1 MTIETLNYLESEVET
16 IVAKTL
22 DVVRDKSFS
31 DYVLLLA
38 YAGYQVENEN
48 TFLSPYVLQSQL
60 EIYQDNTRN
69 RFLVTY
75 LNNFRV
81 QLQDQ
86 IFADN
91 DYREMDYNIQMMIYS
106 QIWESHLFLKILR
119 RIALIISGK
128 PYEWRIQFEKI
139 NEKGK
144 MKQVSKAKFIEDL
157 ILNPLRDAYPEFAYF
172 IRDIYDSQLRNDFA
186 HASYSISIDENV
198 IESQDSEQYSSKRR
212 LDLYDWEEKFFNTA
226 LFCYHLSH
234 ELYKRLNSF
243 IEVYPEKTKILI
255 KWPSFQHPCVIL
267 DKYIEP
273 RDSGRGV
280 EFSFCNQ

>member
-1 MTIETLNYLESEVET
+1 MTIDTLNYLELEVKS
-16 IVAKTL
+16 IVTKTL
-22 DVVRDKSFS
+22 DEVRDKSFS

-38 YAGYQVENEN
+38 HAGYQVENEN
-48 TFLSPYVLQSQL
+48 TFLSPYVLQSRL
-60 EIYQDNTRN
+60 EVYQDNTRN

-81 QLQDQ
+81 QLQDH

-91 DYREMDYNIQMMIYS
+91 NYREMDYNIQMMIYS

-119 RIALIISGK
+119 RIALIINSK
-128 PYEWRIQFEKI
+128 PYEWRIQFEKL

-144 MKQVSKAKFIEDL
+144 MIQVSKAKFIGNL
-157 ILNPLRDAYPEFAYF
+157 ILNPLRDAYPEFANF
-172 IRDIYDSQLRNDFA
+172 IRNIYDSQLRNDFA

-212 LDLYDWEEKFFNTA
+212 LDLYDWEEMFFKTA
-226 LFCYHLSH
+226 LFCYHLSYD
-234 ELYKRLNSF
+234 LYKRLNSF
-243 IEVYPEKTKILI
+243 IEEYPDKMKILI
-255 KWPSFQHPCVIL
+255 KWPSFKHPGVIL
-267 DKYIEP
+267 DKYIEL

-280 EFSFCNQ
+280 EFSFCN

>member
-16 IVAKTL
+16 IVTKTL

-119 RIALIISGK
+119 RMALIISGK

-139 NEKGK
+139 NGNIA
-144 MKQVSKAKFIEDL
+144 V
-157 ILNPLRDAYPEFAYF
+157 
-172 IRDIYDSQLRNDFA
+172 
-186 HASYSISIDENV
+186 
-198 IESQDSEQYSSKRR
+198 RR
-212 LDLYDWEEKFFNTA
+212 
-226 LFCYHLSH
+226 
-234 ELYKRLNSF
+234 
-243 IEVYPEKTKILI
+243 KILR
-255 KWPSFQHPCVIL
+255 QGL
-267 DKYIEP
+267 T
-273 RDSGRGV
+273 
-280 EFSFCNQ
+280 N